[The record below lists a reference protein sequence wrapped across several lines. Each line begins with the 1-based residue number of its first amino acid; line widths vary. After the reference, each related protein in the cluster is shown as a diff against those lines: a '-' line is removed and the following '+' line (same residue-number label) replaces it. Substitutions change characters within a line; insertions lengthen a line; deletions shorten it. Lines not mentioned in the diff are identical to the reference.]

1 MTVPATSSDRTPS
14 ARTSSARA
22 SSARTASEDRTF
34 WFVLLV
40 GSLTLLPA
48 VTTDMYLP
56 SLPEVA
62 ADLSTTPAAAQ
73 FTITG
78 MLIGGAIGQLI
89 VGPFSDRVGRR
100 LPVLIGVSL
109 HVVISLLC
117 VVAATIGQLS
127 TLRVLQGLVS
137 SGATV
142 VAMAVIRDRYTGAEA
157 ARIISRLMLVIAAA
171 PLLAPTAGSVIA
183 DAWGWRAVFVT
194 LAAFAA
200 LLVVVVAF
208 FLPETL
214 PPQRRTAHGIRS
226 SFRGYAT
233 LLHDGRF
240 VALAIIPGMGMA
252 LIISY
257 VAGSSFVFQEQ
268 YGLTSQQ
275 FALVFALGG
284 TSLVTGSQVN
294 AALVRRFG
302 PLTLLRVGLPVTL
315 AFSVLLAVQGAT
327 GAGGLVALVVAIWFS
342 TAVLGFVMAN
352 ASALALSRHGDRAGT
367 AAAFIGFFQAGL
379 AGVVSPLV
387 GLLGGDALAM
397 TGVMLASMVVAQL
410 VLALGTPAYRRDAH
424 EQLEHVG
431 EQVARAE
438 AEDAAQAATPSVAG
452 PEGPAAGG
460 AAVAAAA
467 DDGAGVPGRA
477 ASPREAGAAGEEA
490 TRGAAAADGGARP

>member
-1 MTVPATSSDRTPS
+1 MTVPATSS
-14 ARTSSARA
+14 ARTL
-22 SSARTASEDRTF
+22 SARTASARTATEDRTF

-194 LAAFAA
+194 LAACAA
-200 LLVVVVAF
+200 LLVVVVAL

-233 LLHDGRF
+233 LLRDRRF

-257 VAGSSFVFQEQ
+257 VAGSSFVFQEE

-302 PLTLLRVGLPVTL
+302 PLTLLRAGLPVTL

-452 PEGPAAGG
+452 PEGPVAAG
-460 AAVAAAA
+460 AVAAAA
-467 DDGAGVPGRA
+467 DD
-477 ASPREAGAAGEEA
+477 EAP
-490 TRGAAAADGGARP
+490 RGAAAADVGARP